1 MKLFDSHL
9 HLTDDAFA
17 EDRAEVLA
25 RARESGVCAMVTVA
39 SNPEDARAGLT
50 LARSE
55 PDVWST
61 AGLHPHEARDWA
73 PALMDEIR
81 SLALETDV
89 VAIGETGLDFYYD
102 NSPRVEQTTSFEAHL
117 ALAAE
122 LGLPAIVHSR
132 SADGETADLIRSWA
146 GRLTGVLHCFSGG
159 RDLLDVGLDAGW
171 YVSFSGI
178 VTFRTYEDAD
188 LVRRVPLER
197 LLVETDSP
205 YLAPVPRRGRRN
217 EPAFVEHTCRV
228 VAEHR
233 GESAEV
239 VAAATFR
246 NACALYRVSEGK

>member
-25 RARESGVCAMVTVA
+25 RAREAGVCAMVTVA
-39 SNPEDARAGLT
+39 SNPDDARGGLA

-55 PDVWST
+55 PGVWST
-61 AGLHPHEARDWA
+61 AGLHPHEAIGWT
-73 PALMDEIR
+73 PSLMDEIR
-81 SLALETDV
+81 SLAGEAEV
-89 VAIGETGLDFYYD
+89 VGIGETGLDFFYD
-102 NSPRVEQTTSFEAHL
+102 NSPRAAQTESFEAHL

-122 LGLPAIVHSR
+122 LEAPAIVHSR
-132 SADGETADLIRSWA
+132 SADAETSELVRRWA
-146 GRLTGVLHCFSGG
+146 GRATGVLHCFSGG
-159 RDLLDVGLDAGW
+159 QDLLDAGLDAGW

-178 VTFRTYEDAD
+178 VTFRKYEDD
-188 LVRRVPLER
+188 HLLRRVPLER

-217 EPAFVEHTCRV
+217 EPAYVEHTCRV
-228 VAEHR
+228 VAERR
-233 GESAEV
+233 GEDVET

-246 NACALYRVSEGK
+246 NACSLYGLPEAE